1 MDPRETELE
10 ERERRV
16 AERGDLRRGG
26 ERVSRAAS
34 SGIGWETERALAGEW
49 GGTVSVTDGGDMAA
63 GGAGGRRG
71 AAETKSGRGRK
82 CVRLQSRE
90 ATTTALQLR
99 LCLVQLM

>member
-34 SGIGWETERALAGEW
+34 SGIGWETERDLVGEW

-63 GGAGGRRG
+63 GGAGG
-71 AAETKSGRGRK
+71 
-82 CVRLQSRE
+82 SR
-90 ATTTALQLR
+90 
-99 LCLVQLM
+99 